1 MLSQEA
7 SFACGT
13 DHKLVSLR
21 GLTGPLAKPN
31 LSSRAPDCA
40 LERLQED
47 IMQADLKRGKAA
59 SGVRSVGRSVVI
71 LAGVP
76 LIATLALCAP
86 DRALAACG
94 ASSPAGVHAAGG
106 GSSSGVHTATSQPAS
121 SGGGSGGGG
130 GTLGCANGASAPLRG
145 LSTAASGRVV
155 ENGVHA

>member
-1 MLSQEA
+1 
-7 SFACGT
+7 
-13 DHKLVSLR
+13 
-21 GLTGPLAKPN
+21 
-31 LSSRAPDCA
+31 
-40 LERLQED
+40 
-47 IMQADLKRGKAA
+47 MQADLKRGKAA

-76 LIATLALCAP
+76 LIATLVLSAP

-106 GSSSGVHTATSQPAS
+106 GSSSGVHTATSHPAS

-130 GTLGCANGASAPLRG
+130 GTLGCANGASAPMRG

-155 ENGVHA
+155 ENGVHATGRTATHTRTAATRTANTGAHLRTVGPAHRG